1 MQHVHTLPSFALR
14 LWSIYAAAVAGI
26 YVTPQ
31 IAVARDLDPAV
42 LLTMALM
49 GVLGALI
56 THRITPQA
64 DLRVVAA
71 RLVLFAGL
79 KELSEG
85 AIKTWRFGDTR
96 YEYEHLTLFVQ
107 WLVFAA
113 AVWLVGQV
121 VRWHVRVRA
130 EERAEER
137 AEVRARRATGVPSGE

>member
-31 IAVARDLDPAV
+31 IAVAR
-42 LLTMALM
+42 
-49 GVLGALI
+49 
-56 THRITPQA
+56 RIMPQA

-79 KELSEG
+79 KDLSEG

-121 VRWHVRVRA
+121 VRWHVRERA
-130 EERAEER
+130 EERAEE
-137 AEVRARRATGVPSGE
+137 RARRATGVPSGE

>member
-31 IAVARDLDPAV
+31 IAVAR
-42 LLTMALM
+42 
-49 GVLGALI
+49 
-56 THRITPQA
+56 
-64 DLRVVAA
+64 
-71 RLVLFAGL
+71 
-79 KELSEG
+79 
-85 AIKTWRFGDTR
+85 
-96 YEYEHLTLFVQ
+96 YEYERLTLFVQ

-130 EERAEER
+130 EEGA
-137 AEVRARRATGVPSGE
+137 GEGGGEGGGEGAPRHGRSDR

>member
-1 MQHVHTLPSFALR
+1 MHTLSSFALR

-42 LLTMALM
+42 LLTMAVM

-79 KELSEG
+79 KDLSEG
-85 AIKTWRFGDTR
+85 AIKTWRFGDTL
-96 YEYEHLTLFVQ
+96 YEYQHLTLFFQ
-107 WLVFAA
+107 WLVVAL
-113 AVWLVGQV
+113 AVWLVGQGY
-121 VRWHVRVRA
+121 RWRERVRA
-130 EERAEER
+130 EERVEE
-137 AEVRARRATGVPSGE
+137 RARRATGVPTGE